1 MENPIEL
8 KGLWWLPTNSEKKI
22 AGVLRYSRTEDT
34 TLEII
39 GEFQDEDWLL
49 DFNHQH
55 RYDTIHGTS
64 SDGKD
69 VTVIAPIPIDAT
81 LNTSCPFPLI
91 KYLVPMVVH
100 GKHLKN
106 PDEKFL
112 RRMTIS
118 YNELSIWYRPDLT
131 ELLIHSRKVLLIERN
146 TEQYELKLEID
157 PNTSLILSP
166 KVDVKL
172 DATSYKII
180 QYTNLLIEFKQPVDL
195 QGAIRIIGGFNQFLS
210 FATFSSVQCKEICFD
225 YDGRADNHIYYHF
238 SKEEYKPFL
247 EHFRYLFTYDTIK
260 EKFPTIIK
268 KWYEDEDIIPIRTH
282 LIQSLN
288 RDGKFSSADFLVVV
302 QAIDGYY
309 KRFKKNGTKLYKIL
323 VELVNEF
330 SDINCLELAEADFR
344 KIVNSRDY
352 YSHLLPVRKKEHIL
366 SWHKLHELDFQ
377 LRKLLICCLLQ
388 FIGFDNNEIN
398 VICSR
403 SCNEALDMKR
413 KPKPQRDDSDVHEI
427 KCDVIDTTYEN
438 SAEYDINVDI
448 DTLD

>member
-1 MENPIEL
+1 METIKEF
-8 KGLWWLPTNSEKKI
+8 KGLWWIPTNSEKKI
-22 AGVLRYSRTEDT
+22 AGELRYSRTEDT
-34 TLEII
+34 TLELI
-39 GEFQDEDWLL
+39 GEFQEGDWLH
-49 DFNHQH
+49 DINDQR
-55 RYDTIHGTS
+55 RYDIIYGIS

-69 VTVIAPIPIDAT
+69 VTIIASVPIDAT
-81 LNTSCPFPLI
+81 LNSSCSFPLV
-91 KYLVPMVVH
+91 KYIAPMIVH
-100 GKHLKN
+100 GKHLLT

-112 RRMTIS
+112 SRITVS
-118 YNELSIWYRPDLT
+118 YDELSIWYRPDL
-131 ELLIHSRKVLLIERN
+131 IKHVVFSRKVIFAERN
-146 TEQYELKLEID
+146 TERYELRFEID
-157 PNTSLILSP
+157 SNTTFILSP

-172 DATSYKII
+172 DATSHKFI

-195 QGAIRIIGGFNQFLS
+195 QKAIRLIDGFNQFLS

-225 YDGRADNHIYYHF
+225 YNGRADNHIYYHF

-260 EKFPTIIK
+260 EKYPTIIK
-268 KWYEDEDIIPIRTH
+268 KWYEDDNIIPIRTH

-288 RDGKFSSADFLVVV
+288 RDGKFSSADFLVVI

-309 KRFKKNGTKLYKIL
+309 KRFKKAGTDLYKIL
-323 VELVNEF
+323 VNLVNEF
-330 SDINCLELAEADFR
+330 SDVNCLELVPDDFW

-366 SWHKLHELDFQ
+366 SWHELHELDFQ

-398 VICSR
+398 TICSR
-403 SCNEALDMKR
+403 SYNEALDLKR
-413 KPKPQRDDSDVHEI
+413 KSKLQRDDSDVHEI
-427 KCDVIDTTYEN
+427 KCDVIDTTYEH

-448 DTLD
+448 ET

>member
-1 MENPIEL
+1 METIKEL
-8 KGLWWLPTNSEKKI
+8 KGLWWIPTNSEKKI

-49 DFNHQH
+49 DSNYQH
-55 RYDTIHGTS
+55 KYEIVHGTS

-69 VTVIAPIPIDAT
+69 VTVIASIPIDAT
-81 LNTSCPFPLI
+81 LNSSCSFPFV
-91 KYLVPMVVH
+91 KYLTPMVVH
-100 GKHLKN
+100 GKHLLAL
-106 PDEKFL
+106 DEKF
-112 RRMTIS
+112 IS
-118 YNELSIWYRPDLT
+118 KITLSYDELSIWYRPDLT
-131 ELLIHSRKVLLIERN
+131 KVVAHSRKVIFIERE
-146 TEQYELKLEID
+146 TERYELKLEID

-166 KVDVKL
+166 KVDVEQ

-180 QYTNLLIEFKQPVDL
+180 QYTNLLMEFKQPVDL
-195 QGAIRIIGGFNQFLS
+195 QEAIRIIGGFNQFLS

-225 YDGRADNHIYYHF
+225 YDGRSDNHIYYHF

-247 EHFRYLFTYDTIK
+247 EHFRYLFTYDIIK

-288 RDGKFSSADFLVVV
+288 RGGKFSSADFLVVV

-309 KRFKKNGTKLYKIL
+309 KRFKKNDTKLYKIL
-323 VELVNEF
+323 VELVKEF
-330 SDINCLELAEADFR
+330 SDISCLELVKADFSR
-344 KIVNSRDY
+344 IVSSRDY
-352 YSHLLPVRKKEHIL
+352 YSHLLPVRKKKSIL
-366 SWHKLHELDFQ
+366 SWHELHALDFQ

-388 FIGFDNNEIN
+388 FIGFDNTEIN
-398 VICSR
+398 TICSK
-403 SCNEALDMKR
+403 SCNEALDLKR
-413 KPKPQRDDSDVHEI
+413 KPKSPRDDSDVQEI
-427 KCDVIDTTYEN
+427 KCDVIDTTYEH

-448 DTLD
+448 ET

>member
-1 MENPIEL
+1 METVKEF
-8 KGLWWLPTNSEKKI
+8 KGLWWIPTHSEKKI
-22 AGVLRYSRTEDT
+22 AGELRYSRTEDT
-34 TLEII
+34 TLELI
-39 GEFQDEDWLL
+39 GEFQEGDWLL
-49 DFNHQH
+49 DINDQR
-55 RYDTIHGTS
+55 RYDIIHGTS

-69 VTVIAPIPIDAT
+69 VTIIASVPIDAI
-81 LNTSCPFPLI
+81 LNSSCSFPLV
-91 KYLVPMVVH
+91 KYLAPIFVH
-100 GKHLKN
+100 GKHLLT

-112 RRMTIS
+112 SRITVS
-118 YNELSIWYRPDLT
+118 YDELSIWYRPDL
-131 ELLIHSRKVLLIERN
+131 IKHVVFSRKVIFAERN
-146 TEQYELKLEID
+146 TERYELRFEID
-157 PNTSLILSP
+157 SNTTFILSP

-172 DATSYKII
+172 DATSHKFI
-180 QYTNLLIEFKQPVDL
+180 QYTNLTIEFIHPVDL
-195 QGAIRIIGGFNQFLS
+195 QKAIRIIGGFNQFLS

-238 SKEEYKPFL
+238 SKEEYKPSL
-247 EHFRYLFTYDTIK
+247 EHFRYLFTYDRVR

-288 RDGKFSSADFLVVV
+288 RGGKFSSTDFLIVI

-309 KRFKKNGTKLYKIL
+309 KRFKRARTDLNKIL
-323 VELVNEF
+323 VNLVYEF
-330 SDINCLELAEADFR
+330 SDVNCLELVPADFR

-366 SWHKLHELDFQ
+366 SWHELHELDFQ

-398 VICSR
+398 TICSK
-403 SCNEALDMKR
+403 SCNEALALKR
-413 KPKPQRDDSDVHEI
+413 KPKLQSDDSNVQEI
-427 KCDVIDTTYEN
+427 KCDVIDTTYEH

-448 DTLD
+448 KT

>member
-1 MENPIEL
+1 METIKEF
-8 KGLWWLPTNSEKKI
+8 KGLWWIPTYSEKKI

-49 DFNHQH
+49 DSNDQH

-69 VTVIAPIPIDAT
+69 VTVIASIPIDAT
-81 LNTSCPFPLI
+81 LNSSCSFPLV
-91 KYLVPMVVH
+91 KYLAPMVVH
-100 GKHLKN
+100 GKHLLT
-106 PDEKFL
+106 PDEKFIS
-112 RRMTIS
+112 RITVS
-118 YNELSIWYRPDLT
+118 YNELSIWYRPDLINVVT
-131 ELLIHSRKVLLIERN
+131 HSRKVFFIERN
-146 TEQYELKLEID
+146 IERYELKLEID

-166 KVDVKL
+166 KVDVKQ
-172 DATSYKII
+172 DATSYNIL

-195 QGAIRIIGGFNQFLS
+195 QEAIRIIGGFNQFLS

-288 RDGKFSSADFLVVV
+288 RGGKFSSGDFLVVI

-309 KRFKKNGTKLYKIL
+309 KRYKKKEAKLYNIL
-323 VELVNEF
+323 VELVKEF
-330 SDINCLELAEADFR
+330 SDISCLELVKADFSR
-344 KIVNSRDY
+344 IVSSRDY
-352 YSHLLPVRKKEHIL
+352 YSHLLPVRKKNSIL
-366 SWHKLHELDFQ
+366 SWQELHALDFQ

-388 FIGFDNNEIN
+388 FIGFDNTEIN
-398 VICSR
+398 TICSK
-403 SCNEALDMKR
+403 SCNEALDLKR
-413 KPKPQRDDSDVHEI
+413 KPKPPRDDSDVQEI
-427 KCDVIDTTYEN
+427 KCDVIDTTYEH

-448 DTLD
+448 ET